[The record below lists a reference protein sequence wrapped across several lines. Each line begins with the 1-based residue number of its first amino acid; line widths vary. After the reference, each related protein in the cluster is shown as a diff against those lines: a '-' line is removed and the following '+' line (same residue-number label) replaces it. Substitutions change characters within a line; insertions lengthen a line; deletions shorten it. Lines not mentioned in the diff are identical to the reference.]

1 METAYSLRFTGHYHP
16 EALFKRLLVAYT
28 VRTYHAWIY
37 GINAGDRRAD
47 WAQSQ
52 PAALRMWL
60 ISETRQ
66 GKVSCLD

>member
-52 PAALRMWL
+52 PAAFADVVNF
-60 ISETRQ
+60 IDEARQ
-66 GKVSCLD
+66 GELS